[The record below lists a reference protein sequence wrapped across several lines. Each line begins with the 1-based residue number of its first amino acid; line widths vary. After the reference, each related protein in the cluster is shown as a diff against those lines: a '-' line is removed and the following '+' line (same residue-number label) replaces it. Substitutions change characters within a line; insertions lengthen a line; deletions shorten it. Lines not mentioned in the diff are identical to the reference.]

1 VADVDRDVRRLPP
14 GRHGLPRDYVVEHQ
28 RERIL
33 TAVAEVVSGTG
44 YRDMTV
50 ESVISCAGVSRK
62 TFYQHFDNRE
72 TAFLAAY
79 DGFASRV
86 LDQVRQAQAIEG
98 GFTARVVHTI
108 HAVLELLAAHP
119 AETYLCVVEALAV
132 GPAGAKRRADAMR
145 LLVTSVHD
153 MTCALA
159 IARGKKPPPEI
170 TAEVVVGGVFEVIY
184 NRVLRGEIRSL
195 PSLLPDLVYC
205 ALLPYVG
212 AASAATAH
220 RRLKA
225 AAADDPGAD
234 PG

>member
-1 VADVDRDVRRLPP
+1 MAEVDRDVRRLPP

-33 TAVAEVVSGTG
+33 AAVAEAVSATG
-44 YRDMTV
+44 YQDMTV
-50 ESVISCAGVSRK
+50 ESVIARAGVSRK

-79 DGFASRV
+79 DGFAQQV
-86 LDQVRQAQAIEG
+86 LDQVLRAQAIEG
-98 GFTARVVHTI
+98 SFTARAERI
-108 HAVLELLAAHP
+108 IRAVLELLAEHP

-132 GPAGAKRRADAMR
+132 GPAGVRRRADAMR
-145 LLVTSVHD
+145 RVVASVHG
-153 MTCALA
+153 MTCSLA
-159 IARGKKPPPEI
+159 IAKGKRPPPEI

-184 NRVLRGEIRSL
+184 NRVQRGDIRSL

-212 AASAATAH
+212 AASAAAAH
-220 RRLKA
+220 RRLM
-225 AAADDPGAD
+225 AAADDNPLHHPG
-234 PG
+234 